1 MTDRTKSNRP
11 QPTGR
16 SDESGSLII
25 FDGVCVLCSGFA
37 RLVVRLDRRRR
48 FRFATAQS
56 SFGAALFAR
65 HGLRTDSYETNLV
78 LIDGVA
84 FTHLDGA
91 IAVLGEL
98 GWPWRLAKALLVLP
112 RPLRDRIYGVI
123 ARNRYALFGKR
134 DNCEVPS
141 AELRSRLIA

>member
-16 SDESGSLII
+16 SDESGSLTI

-37 RLVVRLDRRRR
+37 RLVARLDRRRR

-56 SFGAALFAR
+56 PFGASLFAR

-84 FTHLDGA
+84 FTISTA
-91 IAVLGEL
+91 
-98 GWPWRLAKALLVLP
+98 
-112 RPLRDRIYGVI
+112 
-123 ARNRYALFGKR
+123 
-134 DNCEVPS
+134 PS
-141 AELRSRLIA
+141 PC